1 MHEGLAKWADSC
13 CTSRRASSIHSS
25 VGPTLTTIYWCII
38 SLSFFTSVDI
48 VNDPESPRYLGI
60 FELPGLKS
68 ADINISLKDG
78 YIVVHGD
85 RKSPYTK
92 SSSCTE
98 ESCPDAMDI
107 DLESFRRAQVNVR
120 ELRYGPF
127 ARRIKVPSG
136 TKVSTSLIR
145 PEESFDNIIK
155 ESDVNATLTEGM
167 LRVTWPKSPQRDDS
181 PSRVFKDEPSSPS
194 LSPPLSPRSTNS
206 SPATSP
212 KDTAATLQ

>member
-1 MHEGLAKWADSC
+1 MKAMQSGQIRVV
-13 CTSRRASSIHSS
+13 RRGEPVVYI
-25 VGPTLTTIYWCII
+25 PR
-38 SLSFFTSVDI
+38 VDI
-48 VNDPESPRYLGI
+48 VNDPESPRFLGI

-78 YIVVHGD
+78 YIVVHGN
-85 RKSPYTK
+85 RQSPYTK
-92 SSSCTE
+92 SGSCTE

-127 ARRIKVPSG
+127 ARRIKVPPG
-136 TKVSTSLIR
+136 T
-145 PEESFDNIIK
+145 E

-167 LRVTWPKSPQRDDS
+167 LRVTWPKCPQRDDS
-181 PSRVFKDEPSSPS
+181 PSRVLKDEPSSPS
-194 LSPPLSPRSTNS
+194 LSPRSTNS

-212 KDTAATLQ
+212 KNSASTLQ

>member
-1 MHEGLAKWADSC
+1 MHEGHAKWADSC
-13 CTSRRASSIHSS
+13 CPSRRAGSIHPP
-25 VGPTLTTIYWCII
+25 VGTTLTGNWHII

-78 YIVVHGD
+78 YIVVHGN
-85 RKSPYTK
+85 RQSPYTK
-92 SSSCTE
+92 SGSCTE

-127 ARRIKVPSG
+127 ARRIKVPPG
-136 TKVSTSLIR
+136 TEVSTSSVR
-145 PEESFDNIIK
+145 PEESFDNVIK

-167 LRVTWPKSPQRDDS
+167 LRVTWPKCPQRDDS
-181 PSRVFKDEPSSPS
+181 PSRVLKDEPSSPS
-194 LSPPLSPRSTNS
+194 LSPRSTNS

-212 KDTAATLQ
+212 KNSASTLQ